1 MTKLIDI
8 YEELDSDK
16 IIYLEDIFEYLD
28 ETEVH
33 IIRTALGFSRTK
45 STVEGS
51 YLVQGDN
58 LSPTHIDK
66 LLVKAE
72 GIIDAILKNGTQ
84 NDVYIALKN
93 IFQIFFN
100 VSDAES
106 LTRFEQVEANWQH
119 IEKHGEEEAIWSAS
133 KKEHWLVRFP
143 EKFIDID
150 GFYFSCGHARANGWD
165 PIKQT
170 PLKEEA

>member
-8 YEELDSDK
+8 YEELGSDK

>member
-170 PLKEEA
+170 PVKEEV